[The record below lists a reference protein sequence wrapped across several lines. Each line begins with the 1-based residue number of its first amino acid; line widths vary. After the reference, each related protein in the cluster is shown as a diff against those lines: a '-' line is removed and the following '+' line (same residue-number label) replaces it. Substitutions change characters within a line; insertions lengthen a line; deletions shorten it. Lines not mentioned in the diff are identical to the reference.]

1 LRLGEWRR
9 DYLRAARAND
19 LAAMRELI
27 GQLYTHVRGGS
38 APCDANPGDE
48 AGWMD
53 LCAQTQNEQDV
64 NKLLKLVT
72 EINRLLEEEQD
83 RKRTR

>member
-1 LRLGEWRR
+1 
-9 DYLRAARAND
+9 
-19 LAAMRELI
+19 
-27 GQLYTHVRGGS
+27 
-38 APCDANPGDE
+38 
-48 AGWMD
+48 MD